1 MLEDEYALLRQQFQ
15 KGPVEKWC
23 SEIKNMA
30 LKAKD
35 IDAIWYKRIIPNF
48 LNDTALFNSN
58 YSSAAVREFNKAERK
73 GMTSPLGEYIQD
85 FLDFVATTKS
95 GRKNQS

>member
-23 SEIKNMA
+23 SKIKNMA

-48 LNDTALFNSN
+48 LNDTALFDPN
-58 YSSAAVREFNKAERK
+58 YPSAALREFNKAERK
-73 GMTSPLGEYIQD
+73 GMSWPSPESDTFRTSWILRHSHD
-85 FLDFVATTKS
+85 
-95 GRKNQS
+95 

>member
-1 MLEDEYALLRQQFQ
+1 
-15 KGPVEKWC
+15 
-23 SEIKNMA
+23 MA

-48 LNDTALFNSN
+48 LNDTAFFDSN

-73 GMTSPLGEYIQD
+73 GITSPLGEYIQD

-95 GRKNQS
+95 GRKNQSQQAY